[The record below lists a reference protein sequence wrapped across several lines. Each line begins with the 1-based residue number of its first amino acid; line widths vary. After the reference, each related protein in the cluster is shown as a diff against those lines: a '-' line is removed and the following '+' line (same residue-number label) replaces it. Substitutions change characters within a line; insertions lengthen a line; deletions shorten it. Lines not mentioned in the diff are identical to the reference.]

1 MGKAK
6 LGVLLGGAYA
16 LGLAILLVVGLAL
29 PCGTLARVRPAVAA
43 VPQHVERAVQ
53 MARVAVHAGALGVK
67 HLPTAL
73 GAQGATPPRK
83 LGRFC
88 EREVG
93 VGSWIRKCISV
104 EAPQDAAHAVFVHAF
119 LFTDDG

>member
-16 LGLAILLVVGLAL
+16 LGLAILAVVGLAL

-43 VPQHVERAVQ
+43 VPQQVERAVQ
-53 MARVAVHAGALGVK
+53 VARVAVHAGALGMK
-67 HLPTAL
+67 HLPTLL
-73 GAQGATPPRK
+73 GPQGAPPRSK
-83 LGRFC
+83 VGRFC

-104 EAPQDAAHAVFVHAF
+104 QAPQDAAHAVLVNAF
-119 LFTDDG
+119 FFTDDG